1 MAMSSK
7 LQKLRIGTRGSPLAL
22 TQAEMVRA
30 ALVRVAPDLETEVVL
45 IKTSG
50 DWKPEDGEARLLESA
65 GGKGQFAKEI
75 EEALLARTVDIGV
88 HSMKDMETMLP
99 KGLVIEHMLPRAS
112 PFDAILTKDLAENTQ
127 SISDLKQAAVIG
139 TCSVR
144 RQAFLLA
151 LRPDLKVLPLR
162 GNVHTRIEKLKSGS
176 MDATLLAVA
185 GLQRLGLEKEI
196 AFTVDAEEML
206 PAAGQ
211 GAVGIERRIDDTEI
225 SALLD
230 KISCRETVLS
240 VTAERAA
247 LHVLDGSCHTP
258 IGGYAV
264 IVDGEMRLRLAVA
277 ALDGSEIYKS
287 ESASQNVQS
296 LESAWDFGILAGKE
310 LKAQIPPYL
319 LDQRIEESL

>member
-1 MAMSSK
+1 MAMTGNP
-7 LQKLRIGTRGSPLAL
+7 QKLRIGTRGSPLAL

-30 ALVRVAPDLETEVVL
+30 ALVRAAPDLQTEIVV

-88 HSMKDMETMLP
+88 HSMKDMETVLP
-99 KGLVIEHMLPRAS
+99 EGLVIENMLPRAS
-112 PFDAILTKDLAENTQ
+112 PFDAILTRDLASNDH
-127 SISDLKQAAVIG
+127 SILTLKQGAVIG

-151 LRPDLKVLPLR
+151 LRPDLKVVPLR
-162 GNVHTRIEKLKSGS
+162 GNVHTRIEKLRSGS
-176 MDATLLAVA
+176 LDATLLAVA

-196 AFTVDAEEML
+196 AFTVSAEEML

-211 GAVGIERRIDDTEI
+211 GAVGIEHRGDDTEI
-225 SALLD
+225 GALLS
-230 KISCRETVLS
+230 KISCRETVLN

-247 LHVLDGSCHTP
+247 LNVLDGSCHTP

-264 IVDGEMRLRLAVA
+264 MVDGEMRLRLAVA
-277 ALDGSEIYKS
+277 ALDGSEIYKAD
-287 ESASQNVQS
+287 SASQNVKNI
-296 LESAWDFGILAGKE
+296 ESARIFGAQAGQA
-310 LKAQIPPYL
+310 LKSQIPSYL
-319 LDQRIEESL
+319 LSQRIEEL